1 MKDKK
6 IVILM
11 STYNGEKYISDQ
23 IESIMRQKTS
33 ADILLKIRDDGS
45 KDDTCE
51 IIEEKQSK
59 YPGKIILIKG
69 ENIGYNNSFFYLIKN
84 ISGFEYYALSDQ
96 DDVWLEDK
104 IETAIKNIEEQDY
117 GGPLLYASRSFLVYD
132 DLVPQGQ
139 TREMKQLLNFYNTII
154 QNICPGHTQVFNS
167 NLLLLLQKKIDVDQ
181 IYVYDSWICNIAML
195 YGKVIFDNNSH
206 TYYRQHSNNQLG
218 YGKGNAGRL
227 IASFRHAISGD
238 GNKYKNQISY
248 FVKCN
253 RKELEKQDYYDEIN
267 QFLSAN
273 KFIEKIR
280 YIRKAK
286 LFRQN
291 RLETV
296 CFYISFLLGK
306 F

>member
-117 GGPLLYASRSFLVYD
+117 GGPL
-132 DLVPQGQ
+132 
-139 TREMKQLLNFYNTII
+139 
-154 QNICPGHTQVFNS
+154 
-167 NLLLLLQKKIDVDQ
+167 
-181 IYVYDSWICNIAML
+181 
-195 YGKVIFDNNSH
+195 
-206 TYYRQHSNNQLG
+206 
-218 YGKGNAGRL
+218 
-227 IASFRHAISGD
+227 
-238 GNKYKNQISY
+238 
-248 FVKCN
+248 
-253 RKELEKQDYYDEIN
+253 
-267 QFLSAN
+267 
-273 KFIEKIR
+273 
-280 YIRKAK
+280 
-286 LFRQN
+286 
-291 RLETV
+291 
-296 CFYISFLLGK
+296 
-306 F
+306 